1 MRKHL
6 PITVTTI
13 ATIMLCA
20 SFYAMAEEKAE
31 DDIDALRA
39 KGYKVRII
47 SPIFSQLVTFSF
59 PKGFK
64 TVFENTNGGRY
75 IREAVLD
82 GETADQWSQMITV
95 TGAKG
100 LAANPS
106 LSAQSFIE
114 RITSGFK
121 GACPDTFS
129 SKVVGTTKFS
139 GRDAFIA
146 LSACGMME
154 ADGAKYSESALLIGI
169 KGSADYYTIQW
180 AERERASSQPMAFDD
195 AKWTERF
202 KELNPI
208 KICRI
213 VASEAPLYPSCINQ
227 K

>member
-1 MRKHL
+1 MRRHL
-6 PITVTTI
+6 PITVTI
-13 ATIMLCA
+13 ALCA
-20 SFYAMAEEKAE
+20 SSAAVAQEKAA

-39 KGYKVRII
+39 KGYKVRAI
-47 SPIFSQLVTFSF
+47 SPIFSQLVMFSF

-100 LAANPS
+100 LAANPN
-106 LSAQSFIE
+106 LSAQAFIE
-114 RITSGFK
+114 RISSGFK
-121 GACPDTFS
+121 GVCPDSYSGKAVGAT
-129 SKVVGTTKFS
+129 KVS
-139 GRDAFIA
+139 GRDAYVA
-146 LSACGMME
+146 LSGCGIME

-180 AERERASSQPMAFDD
+180 AQREAASSRPMTFDD
-195 AKWTERF
+195 PKWAERL

-208 KICRI
+208 KLCRI
-213 VASEAPLYPSCINQ
+213 VASEAPLYPSCVNQ

>member
-6 PITVTTI
+6 PIMVTAF
-13 ATIMLCA
+13 ATAMLGA
-20 SFYAMAEEKAE
+20 TFSALAEDKPE
-31 DDIDALRA
+31 DDIDALRV

-47 SPIFSQLVTFSF
+47 SPIFGQLVTFSF

-100 LAANPS
+100 LAANPN
-106 LSAQSFIE
+106 LSPQSFIE
-114 RITSGFK
+114 RIASGFK
-121 GACPDTFS
+121 DACPDTFS
-129 SKVVGTTKFS
+129 GKVVATTKFS
-139 GRDAFIA
+139 GRDAFVA

-195 AKWTERF
+195 SKWAERL

-208 KICRI
+208 KLCRI
-213 VASEAPLYPSCINQ
+213 VAGEAPLYPSCINQ

>member
-6 PITVTTI
+6 PIAVATI
-13 ATIMLCA
+13 AAVILWLP
-20 SFYAMAEEKAE
+20 AMAQEKTE

-39 KGYKVRII
+39 KGYKVSVI
-47 SPIFSQLVTFSF
+47 SPIFGQLVMFSF

-95 TGAKG
+95 TSAKG
-100 LAANPS
+100 LAANPN
-106 LSAQSFIE
+106 LSPQSFIE
-114 RITSGFK
+114 RIVSGFK

-139 GRDAFIA
+139 GRDAFMA
-146 LSACGMME
+146 LSACGTME

-180 AERERASSQPMAFDD
+180 AGRERASSQPMAFDD
-195 AKWTERF
+195 SKWAERL

-208 KICRI
+208 KLCRI
-213 VASEAPLYPSCINQ
+213 VASEAPLYPSCSNQ